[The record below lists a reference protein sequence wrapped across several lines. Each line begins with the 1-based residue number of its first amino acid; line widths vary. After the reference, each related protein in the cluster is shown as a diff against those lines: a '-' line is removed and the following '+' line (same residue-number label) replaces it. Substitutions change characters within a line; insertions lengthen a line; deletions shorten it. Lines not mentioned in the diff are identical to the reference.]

1 MAVPAAQ
8 SSRFDPDA
16 VRGFRAYARVVA
28 WATLALAGVVLLGW
42 ILQSPRLASLFTGLR
57 PMRAPTAIGFALVAL
72 SLLAAQRDGAAA
84 RRLCLAGAT
93 LAFGLGLAALA
104 DRHGA
109 LDLRLGAWV
118 LVLDEGALTARMPP
132 MAIFAFLIFGLRA
145 CAYCCLRNVHVGEA
159 LSLLLLATSMTALAA
174 LGVSAAR
181 GEESVLSPVSP
192 LAAVLMFNNSLAW
205 MAVRPTTPM
214 CAVAVTRGYGGI
226 FARRLLLP
234 SLLLPLVY
242 AWVLQGARGMLGIDE
257 ASVLSLGAFVTGG
270 SVALLVWRVA
280 QLSERVEQQQIEA
293 RALGDAAHTDAL
305 TGLPNRRAFD
315 EALARLL
322 DGRREEDRDFCLLML
337 DLDRF
342 KDYNDQFG
350 HLAGD
355 EVLRRVGDVLRRG
368 LRPGDLAARF
378 GGEEF
383 AVLLAD
389 TGPGAALLAAE
400 RIRAQFAAGVWP
412 HRAVTVSIGVA
423 RARPED
429 RPESL
434 VARADAALY
443 AAKRAGRDRVAAEP
457 VGQGVLP
464 AA

>member
-1 MAVPAAQ
+1 MPVPALLPA
-8 SSRFDPDA
+8 RFDPIA
-16 VRGFRAYARVVA
+16 VRGFQAYARAVA
-28 WATLALAGVVLLGW
+28 WCTLAVSLVVLVGW
-42 ILQSPRLASLFTGLR
+42 FVQSPRLASLFTGLR
-57 PMRAPTAIGFALVAL
+57 PMRAPTAIGFAFVAL
-72 SLLAAQRDGAAA
+72 TLMAAWRGGAAS
-84 RRLCLAGAT
+84 RRVCLVGAS
-93 LAFGLGLAALA
+93 LVFGVGAAALA

-118 LVLDEGALTARMPP
+118 LALEDGPLSARMPP
-132 MAIFAFLIFGLRA
+132 MAILAFLVFGLRA
-145 CAYCCLRNVHVGEA
+145 LAYCCLRNVYVGEA
-159 LSLLLLATSMTALAA
+159 LSLLLLATSMTALEA

-181 GEESVLSPVSP
+181 GAESVLSPVSP
-192 LAAVLMFNNSLAW
+192 LAALLMFNNSLAW
-205 MAVRPTTPM
+205 MAVRPTTPL
-214 CAVAVTRGYGGI
+214 CAVAVARGYGGI

-242 AWVLQGARGMLGIDE
+242 AWVLQGARGVLGIDD
-257 ASVLSLGAFVTGG
+257 ASVLSVGAFVTGG

-280 QLSERVEQQQIEA
+280 QLSERIEQQQIEA

-315 EALARLL
+315 EPLAQLL
-322 DGRREEDRDFCLLML
+322 LGRREDDRDFCLLML

-355 EVLRRVGDVLRRG
+355 EVLRRVGELLRRG
-368 LRPGDLAARF
+368 LRPEDLAARF

-400 RIRAQFAAGVWP
+400 RIRSLFAASAWP
-412 HRAVTVSIGVA
+412 HRPVTVSIGVA
-423 RARPED
+423 RARTED
-429 RPESL
+429 FPESL
-434 VARADAALY
+434 IARADAALY

-457 VGQGVLP
+457 VGQGVVPP
-464 AA
+464 A